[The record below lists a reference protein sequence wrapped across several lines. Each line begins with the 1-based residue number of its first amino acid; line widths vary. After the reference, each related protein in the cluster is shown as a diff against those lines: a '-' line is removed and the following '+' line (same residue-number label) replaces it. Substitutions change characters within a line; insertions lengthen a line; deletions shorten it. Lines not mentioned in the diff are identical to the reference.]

1 MYIRSVCMKK
11 KKRIPAFSA
20 YMISRTMREYLFIS
34 QEMPFYFKVCRGR
47 SADIS
52 DNPADHFFRFPG
64 IIETGVVHV
73 FHIIPERIYQSGLSD
88 SENNYVSAV
97 VLKKNISLIAT
108 DT

>member
-1 MYIRSVCMKK
+1 MKK

-20 YMISRTMREYLFIS
+20 YMISRTMREYIFIS
-34 QEMPFYFKVCRGR
+34 QEMPFYFKVWRGR

-52 DNPADHFFRFPG
+52 DNLADHFFGFPG

-73 FHIIPERIYQSGLSD
+73 FHIIPERIYQSSLSD

-97 VLKKNISLIAT
+97 VLKKNISMIAA